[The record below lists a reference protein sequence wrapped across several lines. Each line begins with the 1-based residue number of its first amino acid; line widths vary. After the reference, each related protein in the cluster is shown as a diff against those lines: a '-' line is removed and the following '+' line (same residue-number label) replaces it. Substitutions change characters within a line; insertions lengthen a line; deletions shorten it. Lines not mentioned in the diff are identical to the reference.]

1 MKLIFRVTFKIFL
14 ILTIL
19 AGCATTEEIKETDPI
34 ALLNQ
39 GEAFFEEGQY
49 DRAIA
54 YFNKAIKL
62 NPRYAE
68 VYNSRGFAYFYKKD
82 YEKAWDD
89 VHKAESLGFK
99 VHPGFLKALRQA
111 SVRQTDIEST
121 RVPVKQNRP
130 REPSDPVIQSG
141 VISILP
147 GEKLFIEAD
156 LVDNKIV
163 NLKHVKTNLNPARTF
178 VLEFD
183 QSGINVL
190 KGSPGMFLSLK
201 NPFGV
206 PIKFN
211 MEIVDF
217 RGGLHQTSSCP
228 VFPGIISK
236 EMWPHSIPQLNI
248 SNPRVLAESGPF
260 ICY

>member
-1 MKLIFRVTFKIFL
+1 MSLENAMRIKIMML
-14 ILTIL
+14 LLLL
-19 AGCATTEEIKETDPI
+19 AGCTSTT
-34 ALLNQ
+34 
-39 GEAFFEEGQY
+39 
-49 DRAIA
+49 
-54 YFNKAIKL
+54 
-62 NPRYAE
+62 
-68 VYNSRGFAYFYKKD
+68 
-82 YEKAWDD
+82 
-89 VHKAESLGFK
+89 
-99 VHPGFLKALRQA
+99 
-111 SVRQTDIEST
+111 
-121 RVPVKQNRP
+121 PVKQNMP

-183 QSGINVL
+183 QSDCYGYIKGGICML
-190 KGSPGMFLSLK
+190 LSLK

-211 MEIVDF
+211 MEMVDL

-228 VFPGIISK
+228 GFPGSTIK
-236 EMWPHSIPQLNI
+236 EHWSHPIPQLNI
-248 SNPRVLAESGPF
+248 ANPRVLPESCPF
-260 ICY
+260 GCEY